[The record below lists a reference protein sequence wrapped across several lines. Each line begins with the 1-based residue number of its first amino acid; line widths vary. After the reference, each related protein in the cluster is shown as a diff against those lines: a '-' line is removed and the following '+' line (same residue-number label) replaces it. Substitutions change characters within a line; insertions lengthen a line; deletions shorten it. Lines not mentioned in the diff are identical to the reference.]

1 MNQTFMKERPIVP
14 LVLTMSLP
22 MVLSMLVNALYNI
35 IDSYFVAKI
44 SEDAMTA
51 LSLVFPIQNIIGAVS
66 IGFGVG
72 VNAAVAFYLGAQEE
86 KKATQA
92 GSLGIL
98 LGILHGV
105 LLTGICLAVIPAFLR
120 LYTHNEQILYY
131 GGRYSLIVFSAS
143 VIVSVQL
150 VYEKLFQATGR
161 MKVSMYSMMAGCIT
175 NIILDPILIFGYLGF
190 PAMGIDGAAIATDI
204 GQAVALVIYLAVYA
218 RGRMGLHLDL
228 KEGWQGRHLAGRLYS
243 VGIPATL
250 NQGLPSVLITALN
263 GILAAYGE
271 TSVFILGVYYKLQTF
286 IYLTAN
292 GIVQG
297 IRPLVGYNYGAR
309 EMDRVAG
316 ITRTA
321 LWMSASV
328 MAVGMIICL
337 AFPREL
343 MGMFTTHPGTIRT
356 GAEALR
362 IISLGFLISSVPVTV
377 SGALEGMGRGPA
389 SLVVC
394 MLRFMIVII
403 PVAYILSRTYGATG
417 VWHAF
422 WINEW
427 ICALLSGGLFLR
439 VYQKAKEEPQLPE

>member
-1 MNQTFMKERPIVP
+1 MKERPIVP

-92 GSLGIL
+92 GSLGVL

-228 KEGWQGRHLAGRLYS
+228 KEGWQGRHLAGR
-243 VGIPATL
+243 
-250 NQGLPSVLITALN
+250 VLITALN

-328 MAVGMIICL
+328 MAVGMLICL

-403 PVAYILSRTYGATG
+403 PAAYILSRSFGALG

-427 ICALLSGGLFLR
+427 ICALLSGGLFLQ
-439 VYQKAKEEPQLPE
+439 VYRRSLQEREGLPEN

>member
-1 MNQTFMKERPIVP
+1 MKERPIVP

-105 LLTGICLAVIPAFLR
+105 LLTGICLAVIPSFLR

-175 NIILDPILIFGYLGF
+175 NRLWASTVPPL
-190 PAMGIDGAAIATDI
+190 PRTS
-204 GQAVALVIYLAVYA
+204 A
-218 RGRMGLHLDL
+218 RR
-228 KEGWQGRHLAGRLYS
+228 WR
-243 VGIPATL
+243 
-250 NQGLPSVLITALN
+250 
-263 GILAAYGE
+263 
-271 TSVFILGVYYKLQTF
+271 
-286 IYLTAN
+286 
-292 GIVQG
+292 
-297 IRPLVGYNYGAR
+297 
-309 EMDRVAG
+309 
-316 ITRTA
+316 
-321 LWMSASV
+321 W
-328 MAVGMIICL
+328 
-337 AFPREL
+337 
-343 MGMFTTHPGTIRT
+343 
-356 GAEALR
+356 
-362 IISLGFLISSVPVTV
+362 
-377 SGALEGMGRGPA
+377 
-389 SLVVC
+389 
-394 MLRFMIVII
+394 
-403 PVAYILSRTYGATG
+403 
-417 VWHAF
+417 
-422 WINEW
+422 
-427 ICALLSGGLFLR
+427 
-439 VYQKAKEEPQLPE
+439 